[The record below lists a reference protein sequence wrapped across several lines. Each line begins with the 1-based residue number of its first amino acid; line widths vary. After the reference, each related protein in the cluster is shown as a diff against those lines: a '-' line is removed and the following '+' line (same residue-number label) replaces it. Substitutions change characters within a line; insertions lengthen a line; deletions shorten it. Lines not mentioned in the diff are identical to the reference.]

1 VFSWV
6 PCSFSFLS
14 TLCFCC
20 VFCAFFCLFFWG
32 LILLFLFLL
41 FILLLFCCAVFF
53 VFLLVCLLF
62 SFVCF
67 DDISFIFLCPTWS
80 LLPDCPFLIT
90 SSVFPNGYISIYI
103 FLSWECL
110 HMHLSCANF
119 AIYLSSIHVFSNC
132 VLTSLYNYSVY
143 V

>member
-1 VFSWV
+1 MFYWV
-6 PCSFSFLS
+6 PCTSSFLS

-20 VFCAFFCLFFWG
+20 VFCAFFVC
-32 LILLFLFLL
+32 FLGGWFCC
-41 FILLLFCCAVFF
+41 FCFCCLFCCWFCCTVFF
-53 VFLLVCLLF
+53 VFLLVCLLL

-67 DDISFIFLCPTWS
+67 DYISFICLCPTWS
-80 LLPDCPFLIT
+80 VLPDCPFLIT
-90 SSVFPNGYISIYI
+90 SSVFSNGYISIYI
-103 FLSWECL
+103 FLSWECF